1 MLPRRDEEV
10 YVQEWNSGTTTG
22 RGVGRRRIFPSR
34 PPTLWALL
42 FQQLRGVARVEGV
55 QHPIARG
62 PPGLLAHTKQVAPFY
77 SQKLQN
83 GHPHSF
89 LKIRSVILKQTMDF
103 QNHLNKQKA
112 WKTSSMFPLEN
123 NSLEL
128 TYGQVPP
135 GPMTPCCIMSSLTPV
150 GIFTG
155 TPEEGPAGPSPT
167 TWFNHFSPV
176 AFHFMPIPRIAH
188 KYPWPQEG
196 PFSNCWVSFQHYFF
210 FLYKKKRH

>member
-135 GPMTPCCIMSSLTPV
+135 RPHDSLLHYVQPDSCGHFHWNPWGGPCRAKPHHMVQPLQPSSIPLHANPTNRPQISMTS
-150 GIFTG
+150 
-155 TPEEGPAGPSPT
+155 
-167 TWFNHFSPV
+167 
-176 AFHFMPIPRIAH
+176 RR
-188 KYPWPQEG
+188 
-196 PFSNCWVSFQHYFF
+196 SF
-210 FLYKKKRH
+210 L

>member
-1 MLPRRDEEV
+1 MEFWDHHWKGGGQKKNISLKTPNTVSPSLSTAEGGG
-10 YVQEWNSGTTTG
+10 QSGRNPAPHCQRT
-22 RGVGRRRIFPSR
+22 PW
-34 PPTLWALL
+34 PPCPYKASSSL
-42 FQQLRGVARVEGV
+42 V
-55 QHPIARG
+55 I
-62 PPGLLAHTKQVAPFY
+62 FY

-196 PFSNCWVSFQHYFF
+196 PFSNCWVSFQHLWDYLF